1 LYRRLLLLGL
11 LRQRE
16 MHGYRLNDFIDRFLH
31 ICSDLKRPT
40 AYFLLDK
47 MAQEGLV
54 RESVDREG
62 RYPERKVYSITPE
75 GETHFLDLLRE
86 NLAGF
91 DRTRYPGDIGLAF
104 VHELPP
110 GERVALLAERRE
122 RILAELAWMDGVPPH
137 GGSIDLVMDRNQM
150 LLRSELA
157 WLESAIS
164 RVEAIRGM
172 REAGPTTCVTAKSTE
187 HGTEDGA

>member
-11 LRQRE
+11 LRQSE

-47 MAQEGLV
+47 MAREGYV

-62 RYPERKVYSITPE
+62 RYPERKVYSITPK
-75 GETHFLDLLRE
+75 GEAHFLDLLRE
-86 NLAGF
+86 SLAGF
-91 DRTRYPGDIGLAF
+91 DRARYPGDIGLAF

-110 GERVALLAERRE
+110 GERSALLAKRRE
-122 RILAELAWMDGVPPH
+122 RIGAELAWMDAVPAH
-137 GGSIDLVMDRNQM
+137 GGSIDLVMDRNRT
-150 LLRSELA
+150 LLLAELS
-157 WLESAIS
+157 WLDAALS
-164 RVEAIRGM
+164 RIGEIRGL
-172 REAGPTTCVTAKSTE
+172 RQSQDPVPVGA
-187 HGTEDGA
+187 EDNRVRS